1 VHQKEIK
8 KARKNMTIDF
18 NMVKARLEKKR
29 TALQKSLQQLTEAY
43 PPPLESGEG
52 SREIQDWGEA
62 AVDINEMEDESSI
75 RANQQELLTEVED
88 ALRRLEKG
96 TYGYCVTCK
105 QPIPAKRLEILPWAA
120 RDRPCQEQAEK
131 RKPEVPG
138 EPALWE
144 REFEFY
150 A

>member
-1 VHQKEIK
+1 
-8 KARKNMTIDF
+8 MTIDLDR
-18 NMVKARLEKKR
+18 VKALLGKKR
-29 TALQKSLQQLTEAY
+29 AELQKSLQQLTEAY

-75 RANQQELLTEVED
+75 RANQQELLTEVEE

-96 TYGYCVTCK
+96 TYGCCVACK
-105 QPIPAKRLEILPWAA
+105 EPIPAKRLEILPWAA
-120 RDRPCQEQAEK
+120 RDIRCQEQAEK
-131 RKPEVPG
+131 KKPEVSKEPLVWMG
-138 EPALWE
+138 EY
-144 REFEFY
+144 EFS